1 MTDRLPRLSVV
12 VPSYERPAQLE
23 ACLKAMAAQRLARE
37 DFEVIVVDDGS
48 ACPPREL
55 VEQFRPELNVRLL
68 EQHNAGPAAARGS
81 GARQARGAHVVF
93 TDDDC
98 RPDPLW
104 LGALSSCI
112 AAHPEAAVGGRIVN
126 VLGERLCSSASQLLI
141 DFLYRYHNRDAADS
155 RFLITSN
162 LAFPLSAF
170 LAIGGFDATFP
181 LAAGEDRDLCERWR
195 EAGHPMVYCPE
206 AVVAHAHDLG
216 VGSFLG
222 QHFNY
227 GRGAHHL
234 HRARARRGK
243 GRFRLETVGFYARLI
258 VFPFRSEPVARALV
272 LSMLLALSQLGYV
285 AGYVFER
292 LRR

>member
-1 MTDRLPRLSVV
+1 MTDRPPRLSVV
-12 VPSYERPAQLE
+12 IPSYERPAQLE
-23 ACLKAMAAQRLARE
+23 ACLRAMAAQRLARE
-37 DFEVIVVDDGS
+37 EFEVIVVDDGS
-48 ACPPREL
+48 ARPPREL
-55 VEQFRPELNVRLL
+55 VEQFRRDLNVRLL
-68 EQHNAGPAAARGS
+68 EQSNAGPAAARGS
-81 GARQARGAHVVF
+81 GARQAQGTHVVF

-112 AAHPEAAVGGRIVN
+112 AVHPDAAVGGRIVN
-126 VLGERLCSSASQLLI
+126 DLGARLCSTASQLLI
-141 DFLYRYHNRDAADS
+141 EFLYRHHNPNDAES

-162 LAFPLSAF
+162 LALPLSAF

-195 EAGHPMVYCPE
+195 EAGHPMVYCPD

-216 VGSFLG
+216 VWSFLG

-234 HRARARRGK
+234 HRARARRGQ
-243 GRFRLETVGFYARLI
+243 GRFRLESVGFYARLI
-258 VFPFRSEPVARALV
+258 FFPFGSEPVVRALL
-272 LSMLLALSQLGYV
+272 LSNLLALSQLAYA

-292 LRR
+292 FRR